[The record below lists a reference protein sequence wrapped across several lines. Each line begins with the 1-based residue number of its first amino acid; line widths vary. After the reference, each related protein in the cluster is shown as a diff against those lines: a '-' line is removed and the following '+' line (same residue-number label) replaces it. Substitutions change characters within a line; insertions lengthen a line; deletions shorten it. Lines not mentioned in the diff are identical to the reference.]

1 MKLPDNFQMREHSWP
16 CRFHIN
22 LSYSIGSLR
31 MAITNPTTQF
41 QREELLMLDYLP
53 FTIKINEKNLPVP
66 INENYHANKK
76 WIFFLCQIISPSYFF
91 FYKMYLIMKIIMQEK
106 KIFFFMLDYLPFII
120 EINEKMYP
128 SMKIIM
134 QKEEEGFSFYIN
146 DQQC

>member
-1 MKLPDNFQMREHSWP
+1 
-16 CRFHIN
+16 
-22 LSYSIGSLR
+22 
-31 MAITNPTTQF
+31 
-41 QREELLMLDYLP
+41 
-53 FTIKINEKNLPVP
+53 
-66 INENYHANKK
+66 
-76 WIFFLCQIISPSYFF
+76 
-91 FYKMYLIMKIIMQEK
+91 MKIIMQEK